1 MEKESSDKPAMSSK
15 KLGKV
20 EMTGQKDSGL
30 IVFDFDGTITT
41 KDTFALFLRYHAG
54 FWGWLKNIIFLL
66 PTFISYKLGRIDRHR
81 VKAAVVKRFFTNSSV
96 AEVDAKAKRF
106 AQTVIPGLVR
116 PKALAC
122 FKEKM
127 AEGDHVYICS
137 ASISPY
143 LLHWAEAQGFPEK
156 NVLAVELSQNSG
168 LFSGEIDGYNVWGP
182 NKIRRLNDALR
193 SGNIHIA
200 EAYGDSEGDGELL
213 NAAKVSFYRPFR
225 V

>member
-1 MEKESSDKPAMSSK
+1 MENESSNKPVPPSEKLEDAKKSGQADK
-15 KLGKV
+15 
-20 EMTGQKDSGL
+20 GL

-54 FWGWLKNIIFLL
+54 FWRWLLNITLLL
-66 PTFISYKLGRIDRHR
+66 PTFIAYKLGRIDRHQ
-81 VKAAVVKRFFTNSSV
+81 VKAAVIRRFFKNSSV
-96 AEVDAKAKRF
+96 TEVDDRAKRF
-106 AQTVIPGLVR
+106 AQEVIPGLIR

-127 AEGDHVYICS
+127 AEGEHVYICS

-143 LLHWAEAQGFPEK
+143 LLHWAESHGFPKE
-156 NVLAVELSQNSG
+156 NVLSVELGKASG
-168 LFSGEIDGYNVWGP
+168 VFSGEIAGYNVWGP

-213 NAAKVSFYRPFR
+213 NAAKQSFYRPFR